1 MPVAVIHPQVQHSH
15 QAAWA
20 LAEAGL
26 LERYYTS
33 CFFEP
38 ARLRFLPPF
47 LRREFGKR
55 YHPGIPLSRVAT
67 FPCPDIAWKLAG
79 ALAGPA
85 LHERLY
91 YYSVW
96 RFDAHMAR
104 RVARSPARIVTG
116 FENSCRDIFRAA
128 GKAGKICV
136 LDAASVHYLAQKE
149 VYTPPYSAAFRD
161 KINTR
166 KEEEIRL
173 ADRIL
178 TLSGYAKETYV
189 RAGIPEHKITVIPPG
204 VDGRRFAMEKKK
216 RTRNSFKYLFVGNIK
231 PAKGVDI
238 LLNAFNR
245 IEAPGKKLTI
255 IGAMGDAAHL
265 LGNRQNN
272 IAVKGYV
279 PHEKLPEEYND
290 ADIFILPSRLDG
302 FGLVVTEAMST
313 ATPVIVSSHVGAK
326 DLVNDGVSG

>member
-1 MPVAVIHPQVQHSH
+1 M
-15 QAAWA
+15 
-20 LAEAGL
+20 
-26 LERYYTS
+26 
-33 CFFEP
+33 
-38 ARLRFLPPF
+38 
-47 LRREFGKR
+47 
-55 YHPGIPLSRVAT
+55 
-67 FPCPDIAWKLAG
+67 
-79 ALAGPA
+79 
-85 LHERLY
+85 
-91 YYSVW
+91 
-96 RFDAHMAR
+96 
-104 RVARSPARIVTG
+104 
-116 FENSCRDIFRAA
+116 
-128 GKAGKICV
+128 

-149 VYTPPYSAAFRD
+149 VYMPPYSAAFRD

-189 RAGIPEHKITVIPPG
+189 RSCIPEHKITVIPPG

-326 DLVNDGVSG
+326 DLVNDGVSGWVFESGDHEALADAMQKAYDNRDRLVSMGEKAREAVSLYTWEAYRENIRRFYSSLFETTQ